1 MKEELTIDELHQ
13 KKRLLFVLALTQLA
27 LLIAIIS
34 HMVLGHSVS
43 ALIWLVLT
51 FLLLYFV
58 PFYFT
63 YRNKYRLAGNLFLF
77 ITAGLVTVLMWQN
90 EGVRDEALMIYPAL
104 LIFSMILASSRIFW
118 VLFVLVCLN
127 ILLVGYLNQAGVVF
141 HQVGQGKLSSAVT
154 SVIIFSVIAAA
165 IKLVWND
172 LKSAFK
178 ELKTYKEQLE
188 VIVEERTQELTES
201 QNKLNEAEK
210 MAALGRLVAGLAHEI
225 NTPIGVAMTASSHIN
240 EQNKKVKKSVVDAT
254 LTKPQLESY
263 LDQLDESANLV
274 NANLFRAA
282 ELIAD
287 FKKVS
292 VMTSHERKSTFNI
305 AEVIENT
312 LQTLQPVLTENNIEL
327 SVVMNCKSDMYRDP
341 ANLIQTLNNLV
352 LNSIHHGFEGSE
364 DGNAI
369 EVNVNEKCNKL
380 IILYRDNGSGISAKV
395 KQHIFEPFY
404 TTKRNNGGTGLGMHI
419 VYNMVTQGLGGEIE
433 IGSPAR
439 GAEFKL
445 TIPLGDKK

>member
-13 KKRLLFVLALTQLA
+13 KKRLLFVLTVTQIA
-27 LLIAIIS
+27 LLIAIS
-34 HMVLGHSVS
+34 SQLVLGPTAS
-43 ALIWLVLT
+43 ALMWLVLT

-63 YRNKYRLAGNLFLF
+63 YRNKYQLASNLFLF

-104 LIFSMILASSRIFW
+104 LIFSVLLASSRIFW
-118 VLFVLVCLN
+118 VIFVLVSLN
-127 ILLVGYLNQAGVVF
+127 ILLVGYLNQTGVVY
-141 HQVGQGKLSSAVT
+141 HHVGQGKLSSAIT
-154 SVIIFSVIAAA
+154 SVIIFAVIAAA

-172 LKSAFK
+172 LRSAFK

-188 VIVEERTQELTES
+188 LIVEERTQALTES

-240 EQNKKVKKSVVDAT
+240 EQNKKVKTSVADAT
-254 LTKPQLESY
+254 LTKSQLENY
-263 LDQLDESANLV
+263 LEQLDESANLV

-312 LQTLQPVLTENNIEL
+312 LQTLQPVLKENNITL
-327 SVVMNCKSDMYRDP
+327 SLKIHCDSNMYRDP
-341 ANLIQTLNNLV
+341 ANLIQSLNNLV
-352 LNSIHHGFEGSE
+352 LNSIHHGFDESE
-364 DGNAI
+364 VGNKITVKVA
-369 EVNVNEKCNKL
+369 EKFGKL
-380 IILYRDNGSGISAKV
+380 VILYQDNGSGISDEV

-419 VYNMVTQGLGGEIE
+419 VYNMVTQGLGGDIV

-445 TIPLGDKK
+445 TIPLGEE

>member
-13 KKRLLFVLALTQLA
+13 KKRLLFVLTLTQLA
-27 LLIAIIS
+27 LLIAITS
-34 HMVLGHSVS
+34 QLVLGPSAS
-43 ALIWLVLT
+43 ALMWLVLS

-63 YRNKYRLAGNLFLF
+63 YRKKYRLASNLFLF

-104 LIFSMILASSRIFW
+104 LIFSVLLASSRIFW
-118 VLFVLVCLN
+118 AIFVLVSFN
-127 ILLVGYLNQAGVVF
+127 ILLVGYLNQTGVVY
-141 HQVGQGKLSSAVT
+141 HHVGQGKLSSAVT
-154 SVIIFSVIAAA
+154 SVIIFAVIAAA

-188 VIVEERTQELTES
+188 IIVDERTKELTES
-201 QNKLNEAEK
+201 QNKLNESEK

-240 EQNKKVKKSVVDAT
+240 EQNKKVKNSVADAT
-254 LTKPQLESY
+254 LTKHQLESY
-263 LDQLDESANLV
+263 LEQLDESANLV

-292 VMTSHERKSTFNI
+292 VMTSHERKSRFNI

-312 LQTLQPVLTENNIEL
+312 LQTLQPVLTENDIDL
-327 SVVMNCKSDMYRDP
+327 SLKINSNSEMFKDP

-352 LNSIHHGFEGSE
+352 LNSIHHGFEESE
-364 DGNAI
+364 SGNAI
-369 EVNVNEKCNKL
+369 EVKVSERHNKL
-380 IILYRDNGSGISAKV
+380 TILYKDNGSGISDEV

-419 VYNMVTQGLGGEIE
+419 VYNMVTQGLDGDIA
-433 IGSPAR
+433 IGSPKC

-445 TIPLGDKK
+445 TIPLGD

>member
-13 KKRLLFVLALTQLA
+13 KKRLLFVLALTQFA

-34 HMVLGHSVS
+34 HMMFGPS
-43 ALIWLVLT
+43 AQALMWLVLT

-63 YRNKYRLAGNLFLF
+63 YRNKYRLAANLFLF

-104 LIFSMILASSRIFW
+104 LIFSMILASSRMFW
-118 VLFVLVCLN
+118 ILFALVSLN
-127 ILLVGYLNQAGVVF
+127 ILLVGYLNQTGVVF
-141 HQVGQGKLSSAVT
+141 HHVGQGKLSSAIT
-154 SVIIFSVIAAA
+154 SVIILSVIAAA

-178 ELKTYKEQLE
+178 ELKAYKEQLE
-188 VIVEERTQELTES
+188 VIVEERTQALTES

-240 EQNKKVKKSVVDAT
+240 EQNKKVKKSVVEAT
-254 LTKPQLESY
+254 LTKPQLEGY

-327 SVVMNCKSDMYRDP
+327 VLAINCKSDIYRDP

-352 LNSIHHGFEGSE
+352 LNSIHHGFEDSE

-369 EVNVNEKCNKL
+369 DVNVSEKHNKL
-380 IILYRDNGSGISAKV
+380 VIVYKDNGSGISEEV

-433 IGSPAR
+433 IGSPTR

>member
-27 LLIAIIS
+27 LLIAITS
-34 HMVLGHSVS
+34 QLLLGPSAS
-43 ALIWLVLT
+43 ALTWLVIT
-51 FLLLYFV
+51 FILLYFV

-63 YRNKYRLAGNLFLF
+63 YSNKYRLAANLFLF
-77 ITAGLVTVLMWQN
+77 ITVGLVTVLMWQN

-104 LIFSMILASSRIFW
+104 LIFSVLLASSRIFW
-118 VLFVLVCLN
+118 IIFVLVSIN
-127 ILLVGYLNQAGVVF
+127 ILLVGYLNQTGVVY
-141 HQVGQGKLSSAVT
+141 HHVGQGKLSSAIT
-154 SVIIFSVIAAA
+154 SVIIFTVIAAA

-188 VIVEERTQELTES
+188 VIVEERTQALTES
-201 QNKLNEAEK
+201 QNKLNESEK

-240 EQNKKVKKSVVDAT
+240 EQNKKVKTSVAQAS
-254 LTKPQLESY
+254 LTKTQLESY
-263 LDQLDESANLV
+263 LAQLDESANLV

-292 VMTSHERKSTFNI
+292 VMTSHERKSNFNI
-305 AEVIENT
+305 AEVIETT
-312 LQTLQPVLTENNIEL
+312 LQTLQPVLKENDIALTLKL
-327 SVVMNCKSDMYRDP
+327 SSSSDIYRDP

-352 LNSIHHGFEGSE
+352 LNSIHHGFDESE
-364 DGNAI
+364 SGNAI
-369 EVNVNEKCNKL
+369 TVTVTEDLRNL
-380 IILYRDNGSGISAKV
+380 IILYQDNGSGISDEV

-419 VYNMVTQGLGGEIE
+419 VYNMVTQGLRGEIA
-433 IGSPAR
+433 IGSPDR

-445 TIPLGDKK
+445 TIPLGEEK